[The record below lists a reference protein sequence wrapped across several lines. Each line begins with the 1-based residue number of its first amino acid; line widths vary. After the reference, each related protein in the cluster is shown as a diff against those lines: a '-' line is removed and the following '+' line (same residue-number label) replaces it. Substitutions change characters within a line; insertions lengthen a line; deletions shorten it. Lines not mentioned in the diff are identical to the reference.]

1 MWAEAVAELDRRE
14 QATERL
20 LPAGQEWFY
29 LHQPLKPRMR
39 VPRLIRCNRVQ
50 AVGIL
55 ATGGQLA
62 SANEINGE
70 NYSCSCSALHEHESC
85 AAGQLGEPG
94 RAIAAWPQIARVAVG
109 SKI

>member
-70 NYSCSCSALHEHESC
+70 NYSCSCSALHEHDHVEFRIMWSET
-85 AAGQLGEPG
+85 GETACS
-94 RAIAAWPQIARVAVG
+94 RTSAIVY
-109 SKI
+109 ST